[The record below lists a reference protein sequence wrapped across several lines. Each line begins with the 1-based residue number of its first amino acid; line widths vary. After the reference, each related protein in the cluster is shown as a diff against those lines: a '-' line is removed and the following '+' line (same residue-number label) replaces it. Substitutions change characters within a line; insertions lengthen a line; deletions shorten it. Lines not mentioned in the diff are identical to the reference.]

1 MMRDGPEGVVATAIR
16 VQNLTYTYPPAHS
29 RQVPS
34 PALRDVSLDVPEGQF
49 VAVLGRVGA
58 GKSTLCMALNGLV
71 PHATGGIFHGDVVIH
86 DLNTKRQPVS
96 AMAAHVGLLF
106 QDPESQ
112 IVQTRVEDEVAFGP
126 ENLGVPPGEIAERVA
141 WALAAT
147 GLADFRDRP
156 PLLLSGG
163 EKQRVAIAALLA
175 MRPRLL
181 VLDEPTASL
190 DPTGKGGLFSVLYRL
205 RREHRLTLVM
215 ATQDLDRAFRYA
227 DRIVVLDNGAIVLDG
242 SPEEVLRQADRLDAL
257 GLGLPETVEVAHRL
271 TAVMGRRYTF
281 IAPSAAYAC
290 LHRELR
296 SRRKPASGV
305 VAAHTPAA
313 DGPSQITIEHLSF
326 AYEPG
331 HPALEDVSLALH
343 AGEFVALLGRNG
355 SGKTTLARHLNGLL
369 KPGSGV
375 VRVAGQD
382 TRNSRVAALA
392 RRVGYVFQNPDH
404 QIFAPT
410 VRAEIAFG
418 PRVQGAPAAE
428 VDRRVADELD
438 RFGLA
443 DSGDL
448 PPAAL
453 GYSQRRIV
461 ALAAV
466 LATEPDILILD
477 EPTDGLDAR
486 SQAELMAAVT
496 RFNAGG
502 GTVVLITHDV
512 RLAVAHAHRF
522 VVLAAG
528 RLIFDGAPGVLFGQA
543 ELLAQAGLRPPL
555 VWRLAKRLGPA
566 LGFEDILTPG
576 QFASAWQTSLGQ
588 RAGAL

>member
-1 MMRDGPEGVVATAIR
+1 MMRDGPEGVVATVIR

-281 IAPSAAYAC
+281 IAAERGLRLSPS
-290 LHRELR
+290 R
-296 SRRKPASGV
+296 
-305 VAAHTPAA
+305 TP
-313 DGPSQITIEHLSF
+313 
-326 AYEPG
+326 
-331 HPALEDVSLALH
+331 LAN
-343 AGEFVALLGRNG
+343 R
-355 SGKTTLARHLNGLL
+355 
-369 KPGSGV
+369 
-375 VRVAGQD
+375 
-382 TRNSRVAALA
+382 
-392 RRVGYVFQNPDH
+392 
-404 QIFAPT
+404 
-410 VRAEIAFG
+410 G
-418 PRVQGAPAAE
+418 PRPV
-428 VDRRVADELD
+428 
-438 RFGLA
+438 
-443 DSGDL
+443 
-448 PPAAL
+448 
-453 GYSQRRIV
+453 
-461 ALAAV
+461 
-466 LATEPDILILD
+466 
-477 EPTDGLDAR
+477 
-486 SQAELMAAVT
+486 
-496 RFNAGG
+496 
-502 GTVVLITHDV
+502 
-512 RLAVAHAHRF
+512 
-522 VVLAAG
+522 
-528 RLIFDGAPGVLFGQA
+528 
-543 ELLAQAGLRPPL
+543 
-555 VWRLAKRLGPA
+555 
-566 LGFEDILTPG
+566 
-576 QFASAWQTSLGQ
+576 
-588 RAGAL
+588 